1 MFRMLLSPLRRGFK
15 PVHSRTCMDSLVRVS
30 RRAIRRLAGQHNE
43 VCLTSMHAKAGSNQL
58 AVPWP
63 TLCTNTRRRHTTRTL
78 AVVSRSPSLQC
89 HPEAVHTEGFHR
101 VTKRVDRQREAHLTP
116 PGQLTPKRLSF
127 PRYGNLPELTQAPHA
142 FLTAVSGTFNSLS
155 KVLCIFPSRYFC
167 ATGLEYLWGIKWS
180 IPPNWRSH
188 FRERDSASTCR
199 AHTSQRPDGILTLHN
214 SQCQRTSICEYA
226 DNVLH
231 QIVEAES
238 FCLQVRCPLYS
249 LAITKRIIFI
259 LFSSAHL
266 YA

>member
-1 MFRMLLSPLRRGFK
+1 
-15 PVHSRTCMDSLVRVS
+15 MDSLVRVA

-43 VCLTSMHAKAGSNQL
+43 VRLTSTHAEAGSNQL

-63 TLCTNTRRRHTTRTL
+63 TLCTYTRRRHTTRTL
-78 AVVSRSPSLQC
+78 AVVSRSPALQYQ
-89 HPEAVHTEGFHR
+89 PKPVQAEGVHR

-116 PGQLTPKRLSF
+116 PGQLTPERLSF

-155 KVLCIFPSRYFC
+155 
-167 ATGLEYLWGIKWS
+167 
-180 IPPNWRSH
+180 
-188 FRERDSASTCR
+188 RERDSASTCR

-231 QIVEAES
+231 QIVEAQS

-259 LFSSAHL
+259 
-266 YA
+266 

>member
-1 MFRMLLSPLRRGFK
+1 MYGLLGPCFKTGHSTPCRSTQRGI
-15 PVHSRTCMDSLVRVS
+15 S
-30 RRAIRRLAGQHNE
+30 NE
-43 VCLTSMHAKAGSNQL
+43 LHTKAGSNEL
-58 AVPWP
+58 ALPWP
-63 TLCTNTRRRHTTRTL
+63 TLCMRTRRRHTARTL
-78 AVVSRSPSLQC
+78 AVVSRSPTLQC
-89 HPEAVHTEGFHR
+89 HPKAVHAEGFHR
-101 VTKRVDRQREAHLTP
+101 VTKRVDRQREAHLKP
-116 PGQLTPKRLSF
+116 PDWLTPERLSS
-127 PRYGNLPELTQAPHA
+127 PRSGNLPALTQAPHA

-167 ATGLEYLWGIKWS
+167 ATGLEYVWGIKWS